1 MQEILPPGVKHG
13 EKADLRTQVLGVS
26 GNGAHRRAHRPEQ
39 NVVDVLFILVG
50 DRSDWLWHRK
60 DDVEVA
66 DVEKLRSTVFQPF
79 GASQRLALAAVAVS
93 ATNGELTICCLMGK
107 NLNGELVS
115 DLAADVLRFDEFSWS
130 SRVFYSPLDRSLRT
144 LSLISASRAND
155 RRT

>member
-93 ATNGELTICCLMGK
+93 GSRFNPHRYRGPALLLQGYAQKRLELRRGSAPA
-107 NLNGELVS
+107 EE
-115 DLAADVLRFDEFSWS
+115 AA
-130 SRVFYSPLDRSLRT
+130 
-144 LSLISASRAND
+144 
-155 RRT
+155 

>member
-1 MQEILPPGVKHG
+1 MMQEILPPGVEHG
-13 EKADLRTQVLGVS
+13 EKANLGTQVLGVG
-26 GNGAHRRAHRPEQ
+26 GNGAQRLAHRPEQ

-93 ATNGELTICCLMGK
+93 AANGELTICCLMGK
-107 NLNGELVS
+107 LGNGES
-115 DLAADVLRFDEFSWS
+115 TSSFS
-130 SRVFYSPLDRSLRT
+130 T
-144 LSLISASRAND
+144 LSNGFD
-155 RRT
+155 RTAPH